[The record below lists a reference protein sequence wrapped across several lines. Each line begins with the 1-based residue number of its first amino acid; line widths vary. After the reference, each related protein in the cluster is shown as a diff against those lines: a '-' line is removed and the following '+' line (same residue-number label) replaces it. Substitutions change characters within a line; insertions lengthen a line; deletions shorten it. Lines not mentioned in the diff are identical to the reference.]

1 MNKPVKNRRR
11 ESLLLERLRGD
22 SKQMGWFFLREPVK
36 HESELSR
43 QRGIPEQG
51 VEQPSGK
58 PGRLIAGI
66 WC

>member
-1 MNKPVKNRRR
+1 MNKAVKNRRR
-11 ESLLLERLRGD
+11 EGLLSGRLRGD
-22 SKQMGWFFLREPVK
+22 SKQMGWSFLREPVK
-36 HESELSR
+36 HESGLSR

-58 PGRLIAGI
+58 PGRLIAEI